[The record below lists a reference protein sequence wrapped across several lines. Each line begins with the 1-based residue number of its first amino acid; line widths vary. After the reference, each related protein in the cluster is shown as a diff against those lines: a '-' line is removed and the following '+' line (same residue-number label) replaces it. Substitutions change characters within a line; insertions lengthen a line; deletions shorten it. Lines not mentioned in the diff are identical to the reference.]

1 MCRDT
6 LIFPWRKKKLWAPHG
21 CMGKKKHACDRLRC
35 IIWYIV
41 HRQSS
46 AGSSEWNSSERKRL
60 LCDVELLHTI
70 ASYSSR
76 GPSVSSSAI
85 IGRPGTRAF
94 SLGRGGALAPIQAP
108 MSPPLVHW
116 ILLLSDLDRAGLPYW
131 VSKPQWLPV
140 SLFFHSNIEALPCYL
155 HTYSKRK
162 RDYVYSYT
170 FLTQFEDVGGFFLSW
185 TCLHI

>member
-1 MCRDT
+1 MGA
-6 LIFPWRKKKLWAPHG
+6 WEKKNMRVIGSA
-21 CMGKKKHACDRLRC
+21 ASDQ
-35 IIWYIV
+35 IWYIV
-41 HRQSS
+41 HRGSS
-46 AGSSEWNSSERKRL
+46 AGSSEWNSSQRKRL

-94 SLGRGGALAPIQAP
+94 SLGRSGALAPIQAP

-131 VSKPQWLPV
+131 VSKNLSDFLFLHSFIPTLRPCPV
-140 SLFFHSNIEALPCYL
+140 IYI
-155 HTYSKRK
+155 HTVKKKRK
-162 RDYVYSYT
+162 RKSDYVYSYT
-170 FLTQFEDVGGFFLSW
+170 FLTPFEDVGGIGEFLLIFFYLEHVS
-185 TCLHI
+185 IFN